1 MSMPNPVIVLLLTG
15 QTVFACKWPKS
26 GTKPDCY
33 VRNGFRF
40 NYIVTDRLTLEIHNE
55 TEEVAGQY
63 ACSLVPSDHRTVQMC
78 PLKLKGKIF
87 PHPGYQPLR
96 DDLLSLTN

>member
-1 MSMPNPVIVLLLTG
+1 MSNPVIILLSTGRTVL
-15 QTVFACKWPKS
+15 ACRWPESRTKPECLVKS
-26 GTKPDCY
+26 G
-33 VRNGFRF
+33 FSF
-40 NYIVTDRLTLEIHNE
+40 NNSVTDRLTLEILNA
-55 TEEVAGQY
+55 TEECAGQY